1 MDVSSKRKCF
11 RLRTASDFS
20 EKLSFGAKLAGQQ
33 TDEAYKRGSVR
44 WHPLLPC
51 LKLGDF

>member
-11 RLRTASDFS
+11 RLRTACDFS

-33 TDEAYKRGSVR
+33 TDEAYKLGGAR